1 MVTIVWLILSL
12 IGVCSFSWW
21 PVLIE
26 SLLFML
32 IGLAGASD
40 GGSKF
45 MAVIGLVMAGVFPF
59 AAFKLFC
66 GLNLS
71 LWWLIAAPFWNVIAA
86 AVPGGYT
93 ISAIFMER
101 YGWMTVLP
109 TWMLVVLILLDIL
122 YLVGI
127 IMGIIEW
134 RNDKKTAG
142 RAGR

>member
-32 IGLAGASD
+32 IGLAGPSD

-127 IMGIIEW
+127 IMGIIAW
-134 RNDKKTAG
+134 RNDVKSAG

>member
-93 ISAIFMER
+93 ISAILLER
-101 YGWMTVLP
+101 YEFMTLP
-109 TWMLVVLILLDIL
+109 TWMLVVLIIVDIL
-122 YLVGI
+122 CLISIVAGVV
-127 IMGIIEW
+127 ES
-134 RNDKKTAG
+134 RNDAKTAG

>member
-71 LWWLIAAPFWNVIAA
+71 LWWLIAAPFWNLIAA

-93 ISAIFMER
+93 ISAILLER
-101 YGWMTVLP
+101 YEFMTLP
-109 TWMLVVLILLDIL
+109 TWMLVVLIIVDIL
-122 YLVGI
+122 CLISIVAGVV
-127 IMGIIEW
+127 ES
-134 RNDKKTAG
+134 RNDAKTAG

>member
-26 SLLFML
+26 SFLLAILLSMGGKPGLLLANLVAGL
-32 IGLAGASD
+32 I
-40 GGSKF
+40 
-45 MAVIGLVMAGVFPF
+45 PF
-59 AAFKLFC
+59 SAFKLFC

-134 RNDKKTAG
+134 RNDVKSAG